1 MLPSLYHYLMDG
13 LEIIKYDNFCQHH
26 KCKFYSSTDCD
37 HGICYSCMKIGESN
51 HILEYPNDCPMLE
64 DIKIEEQRLVKKK
77 MWETLNGY

>member
-1 MLPSLYHYLMDG
+1 
-13 LEIIKYDNFCQHH
+13 
-26 KCKFYSSTDCD
+26 
-37 HGICYSCMKIGESN
+37 MKIGESN